1 MILTLTLLLY
11 YSAISGIKDGILWS
25 RKGSEAFKWN
35 EHIIFMIERIT
46 IGLLPLAYI
55 IMERFTWLDYAAML
69 ISWVLMFSFI
79 HNGFYYETR
88 KRIDVKNYHWFY
100 DSRTST
106 AWFEVDI
113 ITRLLA
119 FIVGLLSFSAY
130 LILK

>member
-25 RKGSEAFKWN
+25 RKGTEAFKWN
-35 EHIIFMIERIT
+35 EHLIFMIERIT

-55 IMERFTWLDYAAML
+55 IIERFTWVDYAAML

-106 AWFEVDI
+106 AWFEIDI

-119 FIVGLLSFSAY
+119 FIVGILSFSSY

>member
-1 MILTLTLLLY
+1 MILTLSLLLY

-55 IMERFTWLDYAAML
+55 IIERFTWVDYKVML
-69 ISWVLMFSFI
+69 ISWILMFSFI